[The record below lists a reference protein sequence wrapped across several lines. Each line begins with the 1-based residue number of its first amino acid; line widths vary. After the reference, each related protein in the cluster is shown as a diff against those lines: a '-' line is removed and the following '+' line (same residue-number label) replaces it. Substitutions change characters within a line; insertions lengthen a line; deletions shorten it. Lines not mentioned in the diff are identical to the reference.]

1 MNIKKAIFLILILIW
16 MIIIFCF
23 SHQSSGESSATSGK
37 TIRAILNITPGVA
50 KLDEEQKAKIVEYL
64 QPIARKLAHF
74 TIYAVGGVV
83 MILYFNEYNLSDRR
97 RLMFSGTLGC
107 IYAITDEIHQL
118 FIPR

>member
-1 MNIKKAIFLILILIW
+1 

-23 SHQSSGESSATSGK
+23 SHQASDASSATSGK
-37 TIRAILNITPGVA
+37 TIRAILDITPGIS
-50 KLDEEQKAKIVEYL
+50 KLTEEQKEKIVEFL

-74 TIYAVGGVV
+74 TIYAVGGVL
-83 MILYFNEYNLSDRR
+83 MILCFNEYNLSDRR
-97 RLMFSGTLGC
+97 RLMFSGALGC

>member
-1 MNIKKAIFLILILIW
+1 MW

-23 SHQSSGESSATSGK
+23 SHQASDASSATSGK
-37 TIRAILNITPGVA
+37 TIRAILNITPGVS
-50 KLDEEQKAKIVEYL
+50 KLPEEQKEEIVEFL

-74 TIYAVGGVV
+74 TIYAVGGVL
-83 MILYFNEYNLSDRR
+83 MILYFNEYSLGDSKK
-97 RLMFSGTLGC
+97 LIFSGTLGC